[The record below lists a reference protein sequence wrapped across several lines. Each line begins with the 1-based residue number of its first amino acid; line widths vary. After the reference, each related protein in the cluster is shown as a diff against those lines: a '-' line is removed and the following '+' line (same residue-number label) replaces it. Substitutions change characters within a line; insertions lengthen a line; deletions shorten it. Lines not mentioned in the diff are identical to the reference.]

1 MWLNAENLYALYN
14 LIYMYST
21 ISETLTWELVF
32 LLDSILSRFFPIS
45 SKSESL
51 SELDPSSVDNT
62 SSDARTLQN
71 FKMCYLIQKW
81 WETFLSRNSMIN
93 SFNITDETPFFS
105 KILLHLIQDTREASF
120 HLTLTKDM
128 NIKYDFT
135 CSEDQIFSGI
145 LLYTFLD
152 VLLLRICFLLQTYS
166 FQLCMKST
174 FLISYLFNEVC
185 PKNFHTMILPYLF
198 PPDRPWLALLT

>member
-1 MWLNAENLYALYN
+1 MLSYSEVIHVGNIPFQEQYDKFFQYN
-14 LIYMYST
+14 RWDT
-21 ISETLTWELVF
+21 IL
-32 LLDSILSRFFPIS
+32 
-45 SKSESL
+45 
-51 SELDPSSVDNT
+51 
-62 SSDARTLQN
+62 
-71 FKMCYLIQKW
+71 
-81 WETFLSRNSMIN
+81 
-93 SFNITDETPFFS
+93 S
-105 KILLHLIQDTREASF
+105 KILLHIIQDIRDASF

-128 NIKYDFT
+128 KYDFT

>member
-1 MWLNAENLYALYN
+1 MLSYSEVMGNIPFQEQYDKFFQYN
-14 LIYMYST
+14 RWDT
-21 ISETLTWELVF
+21 IL
-32 LLDSILSRFFPIS
+32 
-45 SKSESL
+45 
-51 SELDPSSVDNT
+51 
-62 SSDARTLQN
+62 
-71 FKMCYLIQKW
+71 
-81 WETFLSRNSMIN
+81 
-93 SFNITDETPFFS
+93 S
-105 KILLHLIQDTREASF
+105 KILLHIIQDIRKASF

-174 FLISYLFNEVC
+174 FLISYLFNEIC
-185 PKNFHTMILPYLF
+185 PRNFHNMILPYLS